1 MNTEAKKRKK
11 DVFNRVPLK
20 KKLVLAYLLLTMIP
34 ILVIGIFVMQIFS
47 RSLKEKLSYSAEQG
61 FSQTYD
67 FLAYRFSKT
76 SDTLNQFANS
86 DMIQRILLKDLNDY
100 GIVEQMSDMLD
111 MRKAFEDARNGEDVD
126 RVRIYVR
133 DELMY
138 SIDQIH
144 LFGLNSIESTV
155 WYRYLQEDAD
165 QILGCPYSWLAEHE
179 KTEKEILSLA
189 RTVKSPN
196 DYRKVIGYLRVDMDK
211 GQIDDILNK
220 ANAAKDAETYI
231 CNGNGE
237 IVAGTG
243 KGKIPKEAW
252 ETART
257 AGFQKAYMEGNA
269 VLYRTQDFENLDW
282 TMMTVIPYSSFM
294 REITALKNRFLVCM
308 TLFSALVSVCIY
320 LIGKS
325 ITDRVGLLAEHMKR
339 VQSGELTGLEPDES
353 TDEIGVLYDN
363 FNYMIEETKA
373 LLEEKYRLGKE
384 VKNAEL
390 KALQSQIN
398 PHFLYNTLDM
408 IKWMCYAGRTAD
420 IERAVASMAK
430 FYKITLSRGR
440 NIVTVRDELEHS
452 REYVNIQNMRFGDR
466 ITLKVAVP
474 EELMDVPIPKIT
486 LQPLI
491 ENAILHGIL
500 ETEDETGTVTISGAV
515 EKDSMIITVTDDGV
529 GMEEDQISRLFS
541 ASEAGGS
548 GSSYGIRNIRQRI
561 RLLYGSD
568 SDLLFT
574 SRPGEGTEV
583 KILLKQGKNNTMQ
596 P

>member
-1 MNTEAKKRKK
+1 M
-11 DVFNRVPLK
+11 
-20 KKLVLAYLLLTMIP
+20 
-34 ILVIGIFVMQIFS
+34 
-47 RSLKEKLSYSAEQG
+47 
-61 FSQTYD
+61 
-67 FLAYRFSKT
+67 
-76 SDTLNQFANS
+76 
-86 DMIQRILLKDLNDY
+86 
-100 GIVEQMSDMLD
+100 
-111 MRKAFEDARNGEDVD
+111 
-126 RVRIYVR
+126 
-133 DELMY
+133 
-138 SIDQIH
+138 
-144 LFGLNSIESTV
+144 
-155 WYRYLQEDAD
+155 
-165 QILGCPYSWLAEHE
+165 
-179 KTEKEILSLA
+179 
-189 RTVKSPN
+189 
-196 DYRKVIGYLRVDMDK
+196 
-211 GQIDDILNK
+211 
-220 ANAAKDAETYI
+220 
-231 CNGNGE
+231 
-237 IVAGTG
+237 
-243 KGKIPKEAW
+243 
-252 ETART
+252 
-257 AGFQKAYMEGNA
+257 
-269 VLYRTQDFENLDW
+269 
-282 TMMTVIPYSSFM
+282 
-294 REITALKNRFLVCM
+294 
-308 TLFSALVSVCIY
+308 
-320 LIGKS
+320 
-325 ITDRVGLLAEHMKR
+325 
-339 VQSGELTGLEPDES
+339 
-353 TDEIGVLYDN
+353 
-363 FNYMIEETKA
+363 
-373 LLEEKYRLGKE
+373 GKE

-500 ETEDETGTVTISGAV
+500 ETEDETGTVTISGTV

-541 ASEAGGS
+541 ASEAGGN

-561 RLLYGSD
+561 RLLYGND
-568 SDLLFT
+568 SDILFT